1 MFGSV
6 MSDFWLLVELGFSH
20 VWDWQGYDHLLFLA
34 ALCLRFSTRQWKPL
48 LWLITC
54 FTIGHS
60 LSLILASLEVVKVSS
75 IWIEFLIPVS
85 IAATAVYNMIYARAV
100 WVRNNQLVMWVTLF
114 FGLVHGFGFAGYFEL
129 IRDVDQPLWSSLLFF
144 ALGIEGAQIVLGAL
158 MLLLSFVVLNVLGRN
173 RRDWVLVV
181 SSVIIGIL
189 LPIIIERWP

>member
-1 MFGSV
+1 

-20 VWDWQGYDHLLFLA
+20 VWDWQGVDHLLFLT
-34 ALCLRFSTRQWKPL
+34 ALCLPFSAKQWKPL

-60 LSLILASLEVVKVSS
+60 LSLILASLEVVEVSS
-75 IWIEFLIPVS
+75 ALIEFLIPVS
-85 IAATAVYNMIYARAV
+85 IAATAVYNMVYAQRV
-100 WVRNNQLVMWVTLF
+100 WVRSNRLVMWITLF

-129 IRDVDQPLWSSLLFF
+129 IRDVEQSLWISLLSF
-144 ALGIEGAQIVLGAL
+144 AFGIEAAQIVLGAL
-158 MLLLSFVVLNVLGRN
+158 MLLLSFVVLNVLRRN

>member
-1 MFGSV
+1 

-34 ALCLRFSTRQWKPL
+34 ALCLPFSTRQWKPL

-114 FGLVHGFGFAGYFEL
+114 FGVVHGFGFAGYFEL

-158 MLLLSFVVLNVLGRN
+158 MLLLSFVVLNVMGRN

>member
-1 MFGSV
+1 

-34 ALCLRFSTRQWKPL
+34 ALFLPFSARQWKTL

-60 LSLILASLEVVKVSS
+60 LSLILASFEVVKVSS
-75 IWIEFLIPVS
+75 TWIEFLIPVS
-85 IAATAVYNMIYARAV
+85 IAATAVYNIFYAQRV
-100 WVRNNQLVMWVTLF
+100 WVRSNRLEMWVTLF
-114 FGLVHGFGFAGYFEL
+114 FGLVHGFGFAVYFEL
-129 IRDVDQPLWSSLLFF
+129 ICDVEQPLLSSLLFF

-158 MLLLSFVVLNVLGRN
+158 MLLLSFVVLSVLGRN
-173 RRDWVLVV
+173 RRDYVLVV

>member
-1 MFGSV
+1 

-34 ALCLRFSTRQWKPL
+34 ALCLPFSTRQWKPL

>member
-1 MFGSV
+1 

-34 ALCLRFSTRQWKPL
+34 ALCLPFSTRQWKPL
-48 LWLITC
+48 FWLITC

-85 IAATAVYNMIYARAV
+85 IATTAVYNMIYARAV
-100 WVRNNQLVMWVTLF
+100 WVRNNQLVTWVTLF

-173 RRDWVLVV
+173 RCDWVLVV

>member
-1 MFGSV
+1 

-34 ALCLRFSTRQWKPL
+34 ALCLPFSTRQWKPL

-144 ALGIEGAQIVLGAL
+144 ALGVESAQIVLGAL

>member
-1 MFGSV
+1 

-34 ALCLRFSTRQWKPL
+34 ALCLPFSTRQWKPL

-54 FTIGHS
+54 ITIGHS

>member
-1 MFGSV
+1 

-34 ALCLRFSTRQWKPL
+34 ALCLPFSTRQWKPL

-60 LSLILASLEVVKVSS
+60 LSLILASLEVVTVSS

-114 FGLVHGFGFAGYFEL
+114 FGVVHGFGFAGYFEL

-144 ALGIEGAQIVLGAL
+144 ALGIESAQIVLGAL
-158 MLLLSFVVLNVLGRN
+158 MLFLSFVLLNVFGRN

>member
-1 MFGSV
+1 

-34 ALCLRFSTRQWKPL
+34 ALCLPFSTRQWKSL

-114 FGLVHGFGFAGYFEL
+114 FGVVHGFGFAGYFEL

-158 MLLLSFVVLNVLGRN
+158 MLLLSFVVLNVMGRN

>member
-1 MFGSV
+1 

-34 ALCLRFSTRQWKPL
+34 ALCLPFSARQWKPL

-60 LSLILASLEVVKVSS
+60 LSLILVSHEVLEVSS
-75 IWIEFLIPVS
+75 TWIEFLIPVS
-85 IAATAVYNMIYARAV
+85 IAATAVYNMIYAQRV
-100 WVRNNQLVMWVTLF
+100 WVRSNRLVMWVTLF

-129 IRDVDQPLWSSLLFF
+129 IRDVEQPLWSSLLFF
-144 ALGIEGAQIVLGAL
+144 ALGIEGAQIVLGTL
-158 MLLLSFVVLNVLGRN
+158 ILLLSFVVLNVFDRN
-173 RRDWVLVV
+173 RRDWILVV

>member
-1 MFGSV
+1 

-34 ALCLRFSTRQWKPL
+34 ALCLPFSARQWKPL

-60 LSLILASLEVVKVSS
+60 LSLILASLKVVKVSS
-75 IWIEFLIPVS
+75 AWVEFLIPVS
-85 IAATAVYNMIYARAV
+85 IAATAVYNMVYAQR
-100 WVRNNQLVMWVTLF
+100 VRVISNRLVMWVTLF

-129 IRDVDQPLWSSLLFF
+129 ISDVEQPLWSSLLFF

-158 MLLLSFVVLNVLGRN
+158 MVLLSFVVLTVLGRN

>member
-1 MFGSV
+1 

-34 ALCLRFSTRQWKPL
+34 ALCLPFSTRQWKPL

-60 LSLILASLEVVKVSS
+60 LSLILASLEVVAVSS
-75 IWIEFLIPVS
+75 VWIEFLIPVS

-158 MLLLSFVVLNVLGRN
+158 MLLLSFVVLNVMGRN

>member
-1 MFGSV
+1 
-6 MSDFWLLVELGFSH
+6 MSDFWLLVDLGFSH

-34 ALCLRFSTRQWKPL
+34 ALCLPFSARQWKPL

-60 LSLILASLEVVKVSS
+60 LSLILASLEVLEVSS
-75 IWIEFLIPVS
+75 AWIEFLIPLS
-85 IAATAVYNMIYARAV
+85 IAATAVYNMIYAQRV
-100 WVRNNQLVMWVTLF
+100 WVRSNWLVMGVTLF

-129 IRDVDQPLWSSLLFF
+129 IRDVEQPLWSSLLFF
-144 ALGIEGAQIVLGAL
+144 ALGIEGAQIVLGTL
-158 MLLLSFVVLNVLGRN
+158 MLLLSFVVLNVFDRN
-173 RRDWVLVV
+173 RRDWILVV

>member
-1 MFGSV
+1 

-34 ALCLRFSTRQWKPL
+34 ALCLPFSARQWKPL

-60 LSLILASLEVVKVSS
+60 LSLVLASFEVLKVSS
-75 IWIEFLIPVS
+75 TWIEFLIPVS
-85 IAATAVYNMIYARAV
+85 IAATAVYNIIYAQHV
-100 WVRNNQLVMWVTLF
+100 WVRSNRLVMWVTLF

-129 IRDVDQPLWSSLLFF
+129 IRDVEQPLWSSLLFF

-158 MLLLSFVVLNVLGRN
+158 MLLLSFVVLSVLGRN
-173 RRDWVLVV
+173 RRDWVLMV
-181 SSVIIGIL
+181 SSVINGIL

>member
-1 MFGSV
+1 

-34 ALCLRFSTRQWKPL
+34 ALCLPFSTRQWKPL

-114 FGLVHGFGFAGYFEL
+114 FGVVHGFGFAGYFEL

-144 ALGIEGAQIVLGAL
+144 ALGIESAQIVLGAL

>member
-1 MFGSV
+1 
-6 MSDFWLLVELGFSH
+6 MSDFWLLTELGFSH

-34 ALCLRFSTRQWKPL
+34 ALCLPFSLRQWKPL

-60 LSLILASLEVVKVSS
+60 LSLILASLEVVAVSS

-85 IAATAVYNMIYARAV
+85 IATTAVYNIIYAKAV
-100 WVRNNQLVMWVTLF
+100 RVRNNQIVMWITLF

-129 IRDVDQPLWSSLLFF
+129 IRDLEQPLWSSLLFF
-144 ALGIEGAQIVLGAL
+144 AFGIEGAQIVLGAL
-158 MLLLSFVVLNVLGRN
+158 MLLISFVMLNVFDRN
-173 RRDWVLVV
+173 RRDWILVV
-181 SSVIIGIL
+181 SSAIIGIL

>member
-1 MFGSV
+1 

-34 ALCLRFSTRQWKPL
+34 ALCLPFSARQWKPL

-60 LSLILASLEVVKVSS
+60 LSLILASLEVLEVSS
-75 IWIEFLIPVS
+75 TWIEFLIPVS
-85 IAATAVYNMIYARAV
+85 IAATAVYNMFYAQRV
-100 WVRNNQLVMWVTLF
+100 WVRSNRLVMWVTLF

-129 IRDVDQPLWSSLLFF
+129 IRDVEQPLWSSLLFF
-144 ALGIEGAQIVLGAL
+144 ALGIESAQIVLGTL
-158 MLLLSFVVLNVLGRN
+158 MLLLSFVVLNLFDRD
-173 RRDWVLVV
+173 RRDWILVV

>member
-1 MFGSV
+1 

-34 ALCLRFSTRQWKPL
+34 ALCLPFSTRQWKSL

-60 LSLILASLEVVKVSS
+60 LSLILASLEAVKVSS

-114 FGLVHGFGFAGYFEL
+114 FGVVHGFGFAGYFEL

-144 ALGIEGAQIVLGAL
+144 ALGIESAQIVLGAL
-158 MLLLSFVVLNVLGRN
+158 MLLLSFVLLNVLGRN

-189 LPIIIERWP
+189 LPIIIQRWP

>member
-1 MFGSV
+1 

-34 ALCLRFSTRQWKPL
+34 ALCLPFSARQWKPL

-60 LSLILASLEVVKVSS
+60 MSLVLASFEVLKVSS
-75 IWIEFLIPVS
+75 TWIEFLIPVS
-85 IAATAVYNMIYARAV
+85 IAATAVYNIIYAQHV
-100 WVRNNQLVMWVTLF
+100 WVRSNRLVMWVTLF

-129 IRDVDQPLWSSLLFF
+129 IRDVEQPLWSSLLFF

-158 MLLLSFVVLNVLGRN
+158 MLLLSFVVLSVLGRN
-173 RRDWVLVV
+173 RRDWVFMV

>member
-1 MFGSV
+1 

-34 ALCLRFSTRQWKPL
+34 ALCLPFSTRQWKPL
-48 LWLITC
+48 LCLITC

-144 ALGIEGAQIVLGAL
+144 ALGIESAQIVLGAL
-158 MLLLSFVVLNVLGRN
+158 MLLLSFVMLNVLGRN

>member
-1 MFGSV
+1 

-34 ALCLRFSTRQWKPL
+34 ALCLPFSTRQWKPL

-114 FGLVHGFGFAGYFEL
+114 FGVVHGFGFAGYFEL

-144 ALGIEGAQIVLGAL
+144 ALGIESAQIVLGAL
-158 MLLLSFVVLNVLGRN
+158 MLLISFVLLNVLGRN

>member
-1 MFGSV
+1 

-34 ALCLRFSTRQWKPL
+34 ALCLPFSTRQWKPL

-60 LSLILASLEVVKVSS
+60 LSLILDSLEVVKVSS

-114 FGLVHGFGFAGYFEL
+114 FGVVHGFGFAGYFEL

-144 ALGIEGAQIVLGAL
+144 ALGIESAQIVLGAL

>member
-1 MFGSV
+1 

-34 ALCLRFSTRQWKPL
+34 ALCLPFSARHWKPL

-75 IWIEFLIPVS
+75 TWIEFLIPVS
-85 IAATAVYNMIYARAV
+85 IAATAVYNMVYAQRV
-100 WVRNNQLVMWVTLF
+100 WVRSNRLVMWVTLF

-129 IRDVDQPLWSSLLFF
+129 ISDVEQPLWSSLLFF

-158 MLLLSFVVLNVLGRN
+158 MVLLSFVVLTVLGRN

>member
-1 MFGSV
+1 
-6 MSDFWLLVELGFSH
+6 MSDFWLLIELGFSH
-20 VWDWQGYDHLLFLA
+20 VWDLQGYDHLLFLV
-34 ALCLRFSTRQWKPL
+34 ALCLPFSSRQWKPL

-60 LSLILASLEVVKVSS
+60 LSLIFASLEVVVVSS

-85 IAATAVYNMIYARAV
+85 IAATAVYNLIYAKAV
-100 WVRNNQLVMWVTLF
+100 GFRNNQLVMWVTLF

-129 IRDVDQPLWSSLLFF
+129 IRDLEQPLWSSLLFF
-144 ALGIEGAQIVLGAL
+144 AFGIESAQIVLGTL
-158 MLLLSFVVLNVLGRN
+158 MLLLSYVVLNVFNRN
-173 RRDWVLVV
+173 RRNWILVL

>member
-1 MFGSV
+1 

-34 ALCLRFSTRQWKPL
+34 ALCLPFFARQWKPL

-60 LSLILASLEVVKVSS
+60 LSLILASLEVVEVSS
-75 IWIEFLIPVS
+75 TWIEFLIPVS
-85 IAATAVYNMIYARAV
+85 IAATAVYNMIYAQRV
-100 WVRNNQLVMWVTLF
+100 WVNSNQLVMWVTLF

-129 IRDVDQPLWSSLLFF
+129 IRDVEQPLWSSLLFF
-144 ALGIEGAQIVLGAL
+144 ALGIEVAQIVLGTL
-158 MLLLSFVVLNVLGRN
+158 MLFLSFVVLNVLGYN
-173 RRDWVLVV
+173 RRDWILVF
-181 SSVIIGIL
+181 SSVIIGVL

>member
-1 MFGSV
+1 

-34 ALCLRFSTRQWKPL
+34 ALCLPFSTRQWKPL

-85 IAATAVYNMIYARAV
+85 IAATAVYNMIYVRAV

-114 FGLVHGFGFAGYFEL
+114 FGVIHGFGFAGYFEL

-144 ALGIEGAQIVLGAL
+144 ALGIESAQIVLGAL
-158 MLLLSFVVLNVLGRN
+158 MLLLSFVLLNVLGRN

>member
-1 MFGSV
+1 

-20 VWDWQGYDHLLFLA
+20 VWDWRGYDHLLFLA
-34 ALCLRFSTRQWKPL
+34 ALCLPFSARQWKSL

-60 LSLILASLEVVKVSS
+60 LSLVLASLEVVKVSS
-75 IWIEFLIPVS
+75 TWIEFLIPMS
-85 IAATAVYNMIYARAV
+85 IATTAVYNMIYAQRV
-100 WVRNNQLVMWVTLF
+100 WVRSNRLVLWVTLF

-129 IRDVDQPLWSSLLFF
+129 IRDVEQPLWSSLLFF

-158 MLLLSFVVLNVLGRN
+158 MLLLSFVVLSVLGRN

>member
-1 MFGSV
+1 
-6 MSDFWLLVELGFSH
+6 MSDFWLLIELGFSH
-20 VWDWQGYDHLLFLA
+20 VWDLQGYDHLLFLA
-34 ALCLRFSTRQWKPL
+34 ALCLPFSTRQWKSL

-60 LSLILASLEVVKVSS
+60 LSLILASLEVVAVSS

-114 FGLVHGFGFAGYFEL
+114 FGVVHGFGFAGYFEL

-144 ALGIEGAQIVLGAL
+144 ALGIESAQIVLGAL
-158 MLLLSFVVLNVLGRN
+158 MLLLSFVLLNVLGRN

>member
-1 MFGSV
+1 

-34 ALCLRFSTRQWKPL
+34 ALCLPFSTRQWKPL

-100 WVRNNQLVMWVTLF
+100 WVRNNQIVMWVTLF

-158 MLLLSFVVLNVLGRN
+158 MLLLSFVVLNVMGRN

>member
-1 MFGSV
+1 

-34 ALCLRFSTRQWKPL
+34 ALCLPFSTRQWKPL

-114 FGLVHGFGFAGYFEL
+114 FGVVHGFGFAGYFEL
-129 IRDVDQPLWSSLLFF
+129 IRDVDQPLWSSLLFL
-144 ALGIEGAQIVLGAL
+144 ALGIESAQIVLGAL
-158 MLLLSFVVLNVLGRN
+158 MLLLSFVLLNVLGRN